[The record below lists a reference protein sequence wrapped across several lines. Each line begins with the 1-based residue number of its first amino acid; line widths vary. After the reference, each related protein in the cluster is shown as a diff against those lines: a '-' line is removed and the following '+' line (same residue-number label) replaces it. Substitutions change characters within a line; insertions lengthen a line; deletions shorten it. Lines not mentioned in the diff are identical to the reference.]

1 MEASKYNIFP
11 GYKNIIFLYNK
22 MYIIDTMYIYVIM
35 EVKGMT
41 DMLMEQA
48 INVRKEWSSV
58 CDSVIH
64 QKPKLIKRT
73 RDKMWFSNLET
84 ILEILEAYSF
94 TAIKYIE
101 EDGSV
106 TLSLNEI
113 DLVENGADEKAARF
127 KLAKSILEYSFDY
140 YNEYEI
146 YSHSPNRKKHIPYI
160 FKALI
165 IDSPEKLGDM
175 LQCQD
180 GKN

>member
-1 MEASKYNIFP
+1 MI
-11 GYKNIIFLYNK
+11 
-22 MYIIDTMYIYVIM
+22 
-35 EVKGMT
+35 

-48 INVRKEWSSV
+48 TTVRKEWSAV

-64 QKPKLIKRT
+64 EKPKFIKRT

-84 ILEILEAYSF
+84 MADILQAYHF
-94 TAIKYIE
+94 TAMKYIE
-101 EDGSV
+101 DDGSV

-113 DLVENGADEKAARF
+113 DLVENGKNEQEARYN
-127 KLAKSILEYSFDY
+127 LAKSILEYSLDY
-140 YNEYEI
+140 YNEYEM
-146 YSHSPNRKKHIPYI
+146 YSRSPNRKKHIPYI

-165 IDSPEKLGDM
+165 IDDLEKIGDI

>member
-1 MEASKYNIFP
+1 M
-11 GYKNIIFLYNK
+11 
-22 MYIIDTMYIYVIM
+22 M
-35 EVKGMT
+35 EVSKEMI

-48 INVRKEWSSV
+48 TTVRKEWSAV

-64 QKPKLIKRT
+64 EKPKFIKRT

-84 ILEILEAYSF
+84 ISELLEAYYF
-94 TAIKYIE
+94 TATRYIE
-101 EDGSV
+101 TDGSV

-113 DLVENGADEKAARF
+113 DLVENGKDEKEARLNMG
-127 KLAKSILEYSFDY
+127 KAILEYAVDY
-140 YNEYEI
+140 YNEYET
-146 YSHSPNRKKHIPYI
+146 YSRSINRKKHIPYI

-165 IDSPEKLGDM
+165 IDNPEKIGDM

>member
-1 MEASKYNIFP
+1 M
-11 GYKNIIFLYNK
+11 
-22 MYIIDTMYIYVIM
+22 M
-35 EVKGMT
+35 

-48 INVRKEWSSV
+48 TTVRKEWSSV

-64 QKPKLIKRT
+64 EKPKFIKRT

-84 ILEILEAYSF
+84 MSEILAAYKF
-94 TAIKYIE
+94 TADRYIE

-113 DLVENGADEKAARF
+113 DLIENGRDEEAAR
-127 KLAKSILEYSFDY
+127 LALGKAILEYSVDY
-140 YNEYEI
+140 YNDYGV
-146 YSHSPNRKKHIPYI
+146 YTHSPNRKGHIPYI

-165 IDSPEKLGDM
+165 MDSAEKIGEDI
-175 LQCQD
+175 QCRD

>member
-1 MEASKYNIFP
+1 
-11 GYKNIIFLYNK
+11 
-22 MYIIDTMYIYVIM
+22 
-35 EVKGMT
+35 
-41 DMLMEQA
+41 MLMEKA
-48 INVRKEWSSV
+48 TTVRKEWSAV

-64 QKPKLIKRT
+64 NKPKFIKRT

-84 ILEILEAYSF
+84 MSEILEAYQF
-94 TAIKYIE
+94 TAKKFIE

-113 DLVENGADEKAARF
+113 DLVENGKDEQEARLN
-127 KLAKSILEYSFDY
+127 LANAILEYSMEY
-140 YNEYEI
+140 YNEYEM

-165 IDSPEKLGDM
+165 IDNSEKIGDII
-175 LQCQD
+175 QCQD

>member
-1 MEASKYNIFP
+1 M
-11 GYKNIIFLYNK
+11 
-22 MYIIDTMYIYVIM
+22 IDMI
-35 EVKGMT
+35 
-41 DMLMEQA
+41 MEQA
-48 INVRKEWSSV
+48 TTVRKEWSTV

-64 QKPKLIKRT
+64 DKPKFIKRT

-84 ILEILEAYSF
+84 MSEILEAYQF
-94 TAIKYIE
+94 TAIKYVE
-101 EDGSV
+101 EDGTI

-113 DLVENGADEKAARF
+113 DLAENGTSEQEVR
-127 KLAKSILEYSFDY
+127 LNLGKSILEYSLDY
-140 YNEYEI
+140 YNEYET

-165 IDSPEKLGDM
+165 IDDPQKIGDM